1 MRPRAGGSVAVVR
14 GKTHERRIFVDAAQE
29 FQERSLMPR
38 PTVGHVVQRPWADG
52 ATISFGAKV
61 RAYGRYE
68 KVTFGTNKQGWNRT
82 RAELETERIVQQIER
97 GTWVPPR
104 LQPREDRLEEAMA
117 AIGVQIDE
125 SFRVFAKRWWRSK
138 QLGLDED
145 TINDYEWRLGY
156 LDRFFGRFRV
166 SEISPQL
173 VDRFRDELHEQ
184 AETIR
189 RAQERARIEKGGR

>member
-68 KVTFGTNKQGWNRT
+68 KVTFGTNK
-82 RAELETERIVQQIER
+82 
-97 GTWVPPR
+97 
-104 LQPREDRLEEAMA
+104 
-117 AIGVQIDE
+117 
-125 SFRVFAKRWWRSK
+125 
-138 QLGLDED
+138 
-145 TINDYEWRLGY
+145 
-156 LDRFFGRFRV
+156 
-166 SEISPQL
+166 
-173 VDRFRDELHEQ
+173 
-184 AETIR
+184 
-189 RAQERARIEKGGR
+189 